1 MWLLGTRAH
10 LFVFIRLEQHLQ
22 HCYSKMECVYLRYCI
37 QKCLFAPVLCVCV
50 LAPLFGRTYF
60 FIVIFFPLIW
70 DLLWNCFACTCVKCR
85 RVLNIL
91 PTDIW
96 SGMCPYPRE
105 GLVRWEPWGSVSPR
119 LDVWSRHT
127 QGVCPVPCSSVSS
140 PRLGRRFPAFSTF
153 VVASNLKSDLNY
165 GGRVGFFLYRP
176 NALLIKHCSQL
187 VMSKGEVLHTSKP
200 RKREK

>member
-22 HCYSKMECVYLRYCI
+22 HCYYQNGVCVFALLHTKMFVCSCAM
-37 QKCLFAPVLCVCV
+37 CLCVS
-50 LAPLFGRTYF
+50 A
-60 FIVIFFPLIW
+60 FIWEDFVISFPLIW

-91 PTDIW
+91 PTDMW
-96 SGMCPYPRE
+96 SGMCSYPRE

-119 LDVWSRHT
+119 LDVDQGT
-127 QGVCPVPCSSVSS
+127 QGGLPVPCSSVSS

-165 GGRVGFFLYRP
+165 EAGSGFLLYRP
-176 NALLIKHCSQL
+176 KCAFNQHCSQL